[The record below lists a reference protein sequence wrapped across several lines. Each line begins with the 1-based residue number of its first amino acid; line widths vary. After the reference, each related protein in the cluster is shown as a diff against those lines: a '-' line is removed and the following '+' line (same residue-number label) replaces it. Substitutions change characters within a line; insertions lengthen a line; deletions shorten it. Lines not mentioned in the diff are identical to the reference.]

1 MPSLGRKINMRK
13 ISLILLLIV
22 AFLIAL
28 SIQVPAQFFNVLLD
42 QYFEQ
47 KVTLVDPEG
56 SLWHGNAS
64 LILNDTQSH
73 RSVSLGKVAWDMQV
87 LQLLTG
93 KLALNMT
100 WNEDPPFWLTIDTS
114 RFHIEHAKFNV
125 PGQVA
130 QFLVPAIGAAELGGL
145 ISVHAENFS
154 LTKTQ
159 MLGNFEMRW
168 NHVTSP
174 LSPINPLGNYTASF
188 EGEGDQIKVILKT
201 QSTGP
206 LMLQGGGQGGMHQ
219 PWHFEGSANTVPDK
233 QAQLQQVLQLLGN
246 EISTGSG
253 VYRIGI

>member
-13 ISLILLLIV
+13 ISLVFLFIV

-28 SIQVPAQFFNVLLD
+28 AIQVPAQFFNVLLD
-42 QYFEQ
+42 EYFEQ
-47 KVTLVDPEG
+47 KVTLVDPKG
-56 SLWHGNAS
+56 SLWHGNANVM
-64 LILNDTQSH
+64 LNDTQSH
-73 RSVSLGKVAWDMQV
+73 RSIDLGKVAWNVQV

-100 WNEDPPFWLTIDTS
+100 WNEGPPFWLTIDTS
-114 RFHIEHAKFNV
+114 RFHIEHAAFNV

-130 QFLVPAIGAAELGGL
+130 QILVPAIGAAALGGV
-145 ISVHAENFS
+145 ISIHAENFS

-168 NHVTSP
+168 DHVTSP

-188 EGEGDQIKVILKT
+188 DGVGDQITVNLKT
-201 QSTGP
+201 QSIGP
-206 LMLQGGGQGGMHQ
+206 LMLQGNGQCGMHQ
-219 PWHFEGSANTVPDK
+219 PFHFEGSANTHPDK
-233 QAQLQQVLQLLGN
+233 QVQLQQVLQLLGN